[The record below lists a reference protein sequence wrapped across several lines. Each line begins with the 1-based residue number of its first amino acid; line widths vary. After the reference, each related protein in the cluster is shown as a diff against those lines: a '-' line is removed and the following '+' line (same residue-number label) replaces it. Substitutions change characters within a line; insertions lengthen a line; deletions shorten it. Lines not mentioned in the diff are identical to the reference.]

1 MKNSETAV
9 SRYKVL
15 INRAGFYSLR
25 DFSTVLS
32 SFRYSLETHPPEADS
47 NNRDCYRFNSLR
59 TVTEKSLK
67 LLNPALF
74 IIFSVIASP
83 DKSRGEAIS

>member
-15 INRAGFYSLR
+15 INRAGFHTLR

-32 SFRYSLETHPPEADS
+32 SFRYSLETHPECF
-47 NNRDCYRFNSLR
+47 RDR
-59 TVTEKSLK
+59 
-67 LLNPALF
+67 
-74 IIFSVIASP
+74 
-83 DKSRGEAIS
+83 DEAIS